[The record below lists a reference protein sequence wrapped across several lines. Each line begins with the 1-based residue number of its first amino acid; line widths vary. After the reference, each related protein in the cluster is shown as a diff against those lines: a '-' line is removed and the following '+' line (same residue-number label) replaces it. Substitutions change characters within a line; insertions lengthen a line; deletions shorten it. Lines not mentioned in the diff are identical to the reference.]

1 MAEQIRVN
9 GPNGLVVNFPAG
21 TSPETI
27 NRVMQEAASGRG
39 PAAPQMGQME
49 AAAQAARAGFQAN
62 LNDELAGLRAAGL
75 AGMPGF
81 VQRAVEQVPALSS
94 VVAPNV
100 GAARMAAERFFPQ
113 TFGSRAT
120 EAYAPA
126 RDVERAID
134 KAAEEQFPNTYLGA
148 NIAGSVATPLG
159 FVGRGAK
166 AAITAGGASGAAS
179 GFGRGEGT
187 QDRLL
192 GAATEGA
199 LGAGFGALPA
209 AAMGVFNAGQRVL
222 APQKFAERVVR
233 RTIEADRARGL
244 EDVLTPADIAA
255 ARAAGQDV
263 VVGDLGATGTL
274 RLSRAATNVS
284 EDAAAR
290 LRAATDPRYVEQKG
304 RFGDFIEGL
313 FGGDLNLTSAND
325 VLRDTARRVN
335 APLYRAA
342 YQAGESADLWNPTLS
357 RIAQAPSVQAAIRD
371 VEKKA
376 ADRAVLEGD
385 LVIRNPFSFDDQGRM
400 VWGTTPDGGQIRPNL
415 QFWDQVQRNLRE
427 AAEAAPPGSSAARD
441 LKALRDRLNQELDTA
456 VPEFG
461 RARGMARQFFGA
473 EDALEAGQTFFRQ
486 NRSIQLTDTQKA
498 FRSMSEPERELFRRG
513 FAAELANAV
522 RNSRDSQD
530 VAKLFDGANRR
541 KLEVVMPTDELRQL
555 EAFVRREAIMN
566 RLRSATQGNSTTAQQ
581 LRDMSIGAGAG
592 MGVGTFASGD
602 PFTGAGTALVG
613 GLLARGR
620 IRVNE
625 NVMRE
630 VGEILSSSDPD
641 RINKL
646 LSGPN
651 GNVIMN
657 TLRKMS
663 QAVGAGASNQPSTPP
678 VRLTLNS
685 PPPPALPPPGP
696 PGPTG
701 FAKGGSVK
709 EPKMSPIVEAIIE
722 EMGKRMAPEGAR
734 RAAAAAGYSRG
745 GAVRKVAKALA
756 ERLVPEAREE
766 ASEGALSTARRA
778 AEKGG
783 DAPRASGTE
792 LVNEGTDVGIG
803 GGVRGIAA
811 APNLRRMSAEDAAVA
826 ARLEPHLIR
835 RPDGSYIAAPD
846 WIRTPEDLARMRAE
860 LDEMIAEGIPY
871 RGWYQRSRDF
881 TREIAGG
888 DPTRERHISQ
898 GLGLFSPQ
906 ASPDTNLNFQAQA
919 LNAYERGDPRALVRT
934 GAQAARY
941 NEARAAM
948 ESDPATRIGRVVRG
962 EQDAVGIGH
971 NSRFFP
977 EEDTRID
984 DVPNMRLGRKTGVYA
999 QQIDPSAPYAPTGTN
1014 DTWMARAFGYRNP
1027 DGSEGAFSGSITP
1040 SMHTFMDYETVLAVD
1055 RANRARLGG
1064 DNPLSAANIQ
1074 ELAWVVKGARDMAA
1088 RLGISYEEAVR
1099 RMNRT
1104 YPDYA
1109 GNYSASLPHEQVPG
1123 QMTGI
1128 LPRMLENTP
1137 EGGALRRAFTDRAT
1151 WRTATGNDA
1160 LAQDLGLMNRYM
1172 SREPGIYRN
1181 SRGEIE
1187 YNPVDVSTVIAPN
1200 VPIGAGMRGVEPETG
1215 RTLSGMQAVRGLLD
1229 AQEGTPWSYI
1239 QAAGTD
1245 NVGRGRGQ
1253 HSSLRVEGNAPLT
1266 REQAAA
1272 LAAIADREG
1281 LVMSNA
1287 RYGANLLDFGDTQ
1300 NRQAAQRMAR
1310 VAPEIQ
1316 QAIPGARVTR
1326 GRSDGDYVDL
1336 GGERRLY
1343 AAENAGR
1350 GMATQEAM
1358 RVINE
1363 MPPGALERLLDSPSA
1378 RQKAAQNLQRL
1389 REFGGLGDRPDY
1401 EAMLR
1406 VVATSGLRG
1415 LREHIRRYGPAGLP
1429 AVLATL
1435 GLSEATRSG
1444 E

>member
-81 VQRAVEQVPALSS
+81 VQRAVEQVPALSA

-126 RDVERAID
+126 RDIERAID

-166 AAITAGGASGAAS
+166 AAITAGGLSGATS

-187 QDRLL
+187 EERLL

-199 LGAGFGALPA
+199 LGAGFGAIPGL
-209 AAMGVFNAGQRVL
+209 AMGAFNAGQRVL

-400 VWGTTPDGGQIRPNL
+400 IWGTTPDGGQIRPNL

-756 ERLVPEAREE
+756 ERLVPDEPPASGGLATAREGDRVRPTMPE
-766 ASEGALSTARRA
+766 APKNML
-778 AEKGG
+778 
-783 DAPRASGTE
+783 E
-792 LVNEGTDVGIG
+792 L
-803 GGVRGIAA
+803 
-811 APNLRRMSAEDAAVA
+811 PNLRVIPTADAVELA
-826 ARLEPHLIR
+826 ATGRHLI
-835 RPDGSYIAAPD
+835 
-846 WIRTPEDLARMRAE
+846 
-860 LDEMIAEGIPY
+860 
-871 RGWYQRSRDF
+871 
-881 TREIAGG
+881 
-888 DPTRERHISQ
+888 
-898 GLGLFSPQ
+898 
-906 ASPDTNLNFQAQA
+906 
-919 LNAYERGDPRALVRT
+919 
-934 GAQAARY
+934 
-941 NEARAAM
+941 
-948 ESDPATRIGRVVRG
+948 
-962 EQDAVGIGH
+962 
-971 NSRFFP
+971 
-977 EEDTRID
+977 
-984 DVPNMRLGRKTGVYA
+984 
-999 QQIDPSAPYAPTGTN
+999 PSGN
-1014 DTWMARAFGYRNP
+1014 R
-1027 DGSEGAFSGSITP
+1027 SEGAFLGGPRAIQSMDDLARVRARLDAELAASPEGGDWYDRYRAAVREVTGDNPMDNRWMSNAEAQWSAGVSPEGELAFTLKENNAALAGKPVKSARPAQHEAFMRAIERNDPYAMQLGKKTGEYARRIYPDQGDFTTATGVNDFRHARNFEYTQTSGAAQREALGDAQ
-1040 SMHTFMDYETVLAVD
+1040 HRFLDYETAAAVG
-1055 RANRARLGG
+1055 RANDARLAGRDDWTG
-1064 DNPLSAANIQ
+1064 EQLQAA
-1074 ELAWVVKGARDMAA
+1074 LWVRQKAQDIFRQQPKLLKD
-1088 RLGISYEEAVR
+1088 RLKEVRTEQKAVEKAGRKVMTDKQMEAE
-1099 RMNRT
+1099 
-1104 YPDYA
+1104 A
-1109 GNYSASLPHEQVPG
+1109 E
-1123 QMTGI
+1123 
-1128 LPRMLENTP
+1128 
-1137 EGGALRRAFTDRAT
+1137 RRAFDDAFMLANKTIGDYFDKHTAFAT
-1151 WRTATGNDA
+1151 YEAFPGSATGHLPKSASASQELRDQYSMDPRSAWNNAPGGRDA
-1160 LAQDLGLMNRYM
+1160 
-1172 SREPGIYRN
+1172 IY
-1181 SRGEIE
+1181 
-1187 YNPVDVSTVIAPN
+1187 
-1200 VPIGAGMRGVEPETG
+1200 AGMRMYAPNGAPTGVAMRVRPSDTMQGVYANPEGVIETNIGGVARPLVAFDTGKVKTLPRGDRDILEAAEATRGYIDAQNASAAHKTFSGGAAADSNSIFLRTG
-1215 RTLSGMQAVRGLLD
+1215 RPSTVAEINAVR
-1229 AQEGTPWSYI
+1229 E
-1239 QAAGTD
+1239 
-1245 NVGRGRGQ
+1245 
-1253 HSSLRVEGNAPLT
+1253 
-1266 REQAAA
+1266 AAA
-1272 LAAIADREG
+1272 PFG
-1281 LVMSNA
+1281 LTDIV
-1287 RYGANLLDFGDTQ
+1287 DT
-1300 NRQAAQRMAR
+1300 
-1310 VAPEIQ
+1310 
-1316 QAIPGARVTR
+1316 
-1326 GRSDGDYVDL
+1326 
-1336 GGERRLY
+1336 
-1343 AAENAGR
+1343 GR
-1350 GMATQEAM
+1350 GMTVTNFAGDQP
-1358 RVINE
+1358 VFQQGKK
-1363 MPPGALERLLDSPSA
+1363 GALQTVLRAAPQAKRADRVNVDGIYVDYVQDWQKGMGSGAATDKLLGYVTKTPEL
-1378 RQKAAQNLQRL
+1378 KAALNRNPYIAQNALARME
-1389 REFGGLGDRPDY
+1389 RDEEYARVLG
-1401 EAMLR
+1401 
-1406 VVATSGLRG
+1406 
-1415 LREHIRRYGPAGLP
+1415 
-1429 AVLATL
+1429 
-1435 GLSEATRSG
+1435 ATRKDIQNARRIIGKGEGWIDRLIAARKRGDLLPSVAGALVAAGAATGAVGSG
-1444 E
+1444 PED